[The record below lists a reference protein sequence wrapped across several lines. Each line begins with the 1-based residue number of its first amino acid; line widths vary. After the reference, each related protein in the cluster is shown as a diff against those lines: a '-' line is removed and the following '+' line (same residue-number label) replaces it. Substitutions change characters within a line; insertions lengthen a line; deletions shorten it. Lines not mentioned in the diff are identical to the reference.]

1 MEHLDEM
8 LNSRKEGVLLVLGV
22 DNFKNIN
29 TKYGRGHGNFIL
41 KRIAALLEN
50 SIDENIKIY
59 RLDGD
64 RFAVNF
70 VGYDMEA
77 VREVYQNI
85 QMKMMENCTFSAGA
99 VCYPMSGIKDAN
111 TLFNYAESSLD
122 RAKKSGK
129 NRLILFSAEDYEKIC
144 RFAAGNGTT
153 SWLCSVLTDTKEQT
167 EWCIDE
173 YKKHQK
179 MEHKGAN
186 LLGIHLEGP
195 FLSSEYK
202 GAMPEH
208 LLQKANMPLLKEYQD
223 RAEGNI
229 RYITISPEVEGLID
243 DIPAMKELGITVA
256 IGHSGADYDTSWK
269 AINNGAE
276 CCTHTFNAMKLL
288 HQHFPAIMGAALESD
303 IYCEAICDGRHLHP
317 GTVRLL
323 LKVKGLDK
331 VVAITDSIM
340 AAGLPDG
347 RYKLGVNDVIVEDG
361 DAKLENGVRA
371 GSTLTQNVALK
382 NLLAFTGKRLEE
394 ILPLLSENPA
404 RLIKVYDKKGS
415 IADGKDA
422 DIVLLDAE
430 NDIADV
436 FVGGNLIER

>member
-1 MEHLDEM
+1 MNDY
-8 LNSRKEGVLLVLGV
+8 
-22 DNFKNIN
+22 I
-29 TKYGRGHGNFIL
+29 
-41 KRIAALLEN
+41 
-50 SIDENIKIY
+50 
-59 RLDGD
+59 
-64 RFAVNF
+64 VN
-70 VGYDMEA
+70 G
-77 VREVYQNI
+77 EVYI
-85 QMKMMENCTFSAGA
+85 EHRFLKKTVKITDGKMELLQPDA
-99 VCYPMSGIKDAN
+99 PIEKDAN
-111 TLFNYAESSLD
+111 VIDA
-122 RAKKSGK
+122 AGKKVVPGFIDVHSHGAVGVDV
-129 NRLILFSAEDYEKIC
+129 NAATAEDYEKIC

-173 YKKHQK
+173 FKKHQK

-195 FLSSEYK
+195 FLASEYK
-202 GAMPEH
+202 GAMPEY
-208 LLQKANMPLLKEYQD
+208 LLQKNNMPLLREYQE

-229 RYITISPEVEGLID
+229 RYITISPEVEGIVD

-256 IGHSGADYDTSWK
+256 IGHSGADYDTSWA
-269 AINNGAE
+269 AINNGAA

-323 LKVKGLDK
+323 LKVKGMDR

-347 RYKLGVNDVIVEDG
+347 KYKLGVNDVVVEDG
-361 DAKLENGVRA
+361 DAKLAENGVRA

-382 NLLAFTGKRLEE
+382 NLLAFTGKTLEE
-394 ILPLLSENPA
+394 ILPLLTENPA
-404 RLIKVYDKKGS
+404 KLIGVFESKGS

-422 DIVLLDAE
+422 DIVLLDADNE
-430 NDIADV
+430 VADV
-436 FVGGNLIER
+436 FVGGKRIG

>member
-1 MEHLDEM
+1 MVEYIVNGEVYIDHRFLKKTIKIEDGKIKILSPDTKIE
-8 LNSRKEGVLLVLGV
+8 NDAVLYDVAGQKVVPGFIDVHTHGAVGV
-22 DNFKNIN
+22 DVN
-29 TKYGRGHGNFIL
+29 
-41 KRIAALLEN
+41 AA
-50 SIDENIKIY
+50 
-59 RLDGD
+59 
-64 RFAVNF
+64 
-70 VGYDMEA
+70 
-77 VREVYQNI
+77 
-85 QMKMMENCTFSAGA
+85 T
-99 VCYPMSGIKDAN
+99 
-111 TLFNYAESSLD
+111 
-122 RAKKSGK
+122 
-129 NRLILFSAEDYEKIC
+129 AEDYEKIC

-153 SWLCSVLTDTKEQT
+153 SWLCSILTDTKEQT
-167 EWCIDE
+167 EWCIE
-173 YKKHQK
+173 EFKKHQK
-179 MEHKGAN
+179 MEHQGAN

-195 FLSSEYK
+195 FLSTEYK

-208 LLQKANMPLLKEYQD
+208 LLQKPNMPLLREYQEK
-223 RAEGNI
+223 AEGNI
-229 RYITISPEVEGLID
+229 RYITISPEVEGIVN

-269 AINNGAE
+269 AIDNGAE

-323 LKVKGLDK
+323 LKVKGMDR

-347 RYKLGVNDVIVEDG
+347 KYKLGVNDVVVEDG
-361 DAKLENGVRA
+361 DAKLAENGVRA

-382 NLLAFTGKRLEE
+382 NLLKFTGKRLEE
-394 ILPLLSENPA
+394 IIPLLTENPA
-404 RLIKVYDKKGS
+404 KLIKVYDRKGS

-422 DIVLLDAE
+422 DLVLLDAQ

-436 FVGGNLIER
+436 FVGGRKIEK

>member
-1 MEHLDEM
+1 MKDCYIVNGDVFVEHKFEKKTVKMSNGKITVLDASAT
-8 LNSRKEGVLLVLGV
+8 LPEGAETYDAAGKKVVPGFIDVHTHGSVGV
-22 DNFKNIN
+22 DVN
-29 TKYGRGHGNFIL
+29 
-41 KRIAALLEN
+41 AATADDL
-50 SIDENIKIY
+50 
-59 RLDGD
+59 
-64 RFAVNF
+64 
-70 VGYDMEA
+70 
-77 VREVYQNI
+77 
-85 QMKMMENCTFSAGA
+85 
-99 VCYPMSGIKDAN
+99 
-111 TLFNYAESSLD
+111 
-122 RAKKSGK
+122 
-129 NRLILFSAEDYEKIC
+129 EKIC
-144 RFAAGNGTT
+144 RFVATRGTT

-167 EWCIDE
+167 GWCIDQF
-173 YKKHQK
+173 KAHKA
-179 MEHKGAN
+179 MDGKGAN

-195 FLSSEYK
+195 FLSTEYK
-202 GAMPEH
+202 GAMPEY
-208 LLQKANMPLLKEYQD
+208 LLQKPNMPLLREYQE

-229 RYITISPEVEGLID
+229 KYITISPEVEGIVD

-269 AINNGAE
+269 AINNGAA

-323 LKVKGLDK
+323 IKTKGLDK

-347 RYKLGVNDVIVEDG
+347 NYKLGVNDVVVVDG
-361 DAKLENGVRA
+361 DAKLADTGVRA
-371 GSTLTQNVALK
+371 GSTLTQDVALK
-382 NLLAFTGKRLEE
+382 NLLSFTGRPIEE

-404 RLIKVYDKKGS
+404 SLLGIFDAKGS

-422 DIVLLDAE
+422 DIVILDDA

-436 FVGGNLIER
+436 FVGGKMIEKNINHIE

>member
-1 MEHLDEM
+1 MSKYIVNGEVYTDHRFLKKIIKIEDGKITLLPPDAKLEE
-8 LNSRKEGVLLVLGV
+8 NAEIYHAAGRKVVPGFIDVHTHGAVGV
-22 DNFKNIN
+22 DVN
-29 TKYGRGHGNFIL
+29 
-41 KRIAALLEN
+41 AA
-50 SIDENIKIY
+50 
-59 RLDGD
+59 
-64 RFAVNF
+64 
-70 VGYDMEA
+70 
-77 VREVYQNI
+77 
-85 QMKMMENCTFSAGA
+85 T
-99 VCYPMSGIKDAN
+99 
-111 TLFNYAESSLD
+111 
-122 RAKKSGK
+122 
-129 NRLILFSAEDYEKIC
+129 AEDYEKIC

-153 SWLCSVLTDTKEQT
+153 SWLCSILTDTKEQT

-173 YKKHQK
+173 FKKHQE
-179 MEHKGAN
+179 MEHQGAN

-195 FLSSEYK
+195 FLSTEYK

-208 LLQKANMPLLKEYQD
+208 LLQKPNMPLLREYQE

-229 RYITISPEVEGLID
+229 RYITISPEVEGIVN

-269 AINNGAE
+269 AIENGAE

-323 LKVKGLDK
+323 LKVKGMDR

-347 RYKLGVNDVIVEDG
+347 KYKLGVNDVVVEDG
-361 DAKLENGVRA
+361 DAKLAENGVRA

-382 NLLAFTGKRLEE
+382 NLLKFTGKRLEE
-394 ILPLLSENPA
+394 VLPLLTENPA
-404 RLIKVYDKKGS
+404 KLIKIYDRKGS
-415 IADGKDA
+415 IEDGKDA
-422 DIVLLDAE
+422 DLVLLDE
-430 NDIADV
+430 DNEIADV
-436 FVGGNLIER
+436 FVGGRKIEKK

>member
-1 MEHLDEM
+1 MNDY
-8 LNSRKEGVLLVLGV
+8 
-22 DNFKNIN
+22 I
-29 TKYGRGHGNFIL
+29 
-41 KRIAALLEN
+41 
-50 SIDENIKIY
+50 
-59 RLDGD
+59 
-64 RFAVNF
+64 VN
-70 VGYDMEA
+70 G
-77 VREVYQNI
+77 EVYI
-85 QMKMMENCTFSAGA
+85 EHRFLKKTVKITDGKMELLQPDA
-99 VCYPMSGIKDAN
+99 PIEKDAN
-111 TLFNYAESSLD
+111 VIDA
-122 RAKKSGK
+122 AGKKVVPGFIDVHSHGAVGVDV
-129 NRLILFSAEDYEKIC
+129 NAATAEDYEKIC

-173 YKKHQK
+173 FKKHQK

-186 LLGIHLEGP
+186 LLGIHLKRP
-195 FLSSEYK
+195 FLASEYK
-202 GAMPEH
+202 GAMPEY
-208 LLQKANMPLLKEYQD
+208 LLQKNNMPLLREYQE

-229 RYITISPEVEGLID
+229 RYITISPEVEGIVD

-256 IGHSGADYDTSWK
+256 IGHSGADYDTSWA
-269 AINNGAE
+269 AINNGAA

-323 LKVKGLDK
+323 LKVKGMDR

-347 RYKLGVNDVIVEDG
+347 KYKLGVNDVVVEDG
-361 DAKLENGVRA
+361 DAKLAENGVRA

-382 NLLAFTGKRLEE
+382 NLLAFTGKTLEE
-394 ILPLLSENPA
+394 ILPLLTENPA
-404 RLIKVYDKKGS
+404 KLIGVFESKGS

-422 DIVLLDAE
+422 DIVLLDADNE
-430 NDIADV
+430 VADV
-436 FVGGNLIER
+436 FVGGKRIG